1 MSQRARGGVWKWV
14 AAVALAAALLYFS
27 LRGVDWPGVWRIIA
41 HARWVYLAAAGVL
54 TCASSTLRALRWRIL
69 LNAEA
74 DLSIWTVF
82 RATMAGYLGNN
93 FLPARAGEF
102 IRSLLISRRS
112 HLSKTYV
119 LTTALSERLM
129 DVIALVLT
137 SSIVLMGVSPQPAWM
152 GPLARSMAIVAA
164 LGVLAVTILPHTGR
178 LVTNLIGKLP
188 LAERWRS
195 KLQAL
200 AEQVL
205 LGLRAFHDWG
215 RFGGFLCLTAVIW
228 TSDSF
233 SAVMGARAL
242 GLDISFAI
250 AILFITALGLG
261 SALPSTPGYVGI
273 YQFVAVSVLV
283 PFGVSK
289 DGALAYILVFQALAY
304 VVVVLLGLPSFSLMR
319 EARTATGQ
327 DARLQQELR

>member
-1 MSQRARGGVWKWV
+1 
-14 AAVALAAALLYFS
+14 
-27 LRGVDWPGVWRIIA
+27 
-41 HARWVYLAAAGVL
+41 
-54 TCASSTLRALRWRIL
+54 
-69 LNAEA
+69 
-74 DLSIWTVF
+74 
-82 RATMAGYLGNN
+82 
-93 FLPARAGEF
+93 
-102 IRSLLISRRS
+102 
-112 HLSKTYV
+112 LSKTYV